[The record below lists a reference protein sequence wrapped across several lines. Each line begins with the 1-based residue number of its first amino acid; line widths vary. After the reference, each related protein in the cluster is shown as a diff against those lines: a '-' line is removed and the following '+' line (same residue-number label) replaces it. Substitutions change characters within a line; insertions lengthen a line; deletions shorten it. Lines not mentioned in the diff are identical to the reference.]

1 MSNSSFQKQL
11 TKAFLNALAFLSFI
25 FTVSN
30 CSDHKISK
38 SEFLNLDFK
47 EFITISL
54 NNNATNSWLYH
65 QIFDLNN
72 GSKYMVF
79 QNPFPMNPNRL
90 FLNSLEEKEKN
101 IELIFDVEGPYGVG
115 NVTDFYLHNF
125 DSIFLVDRYSYL
137 LSLVDSSGK
146 VKISYRLKKSEGN
159 KPDEVS
165 SLPFTLKGRD
175 IRLADGS
182 IYIPT
187 VPDIDPYQN
196 AYKNKNLIV
205 KVDLSDGKIEY
216 LLGFPTSFGNEFLG
230 GPDHFLPSITA
241 FRNPN
246 EFLISY
252 PTSDSVY
259 FFDAKNDVL
268 RKMFIS
274 KSDFVENIK
283 SPNPQN
289 WEYEDRTRHQLETPR
304 HALVIFDQ
312 FREKIYRISLGG
324 FDDESVDKILKNS
337 KVTPRKAS
345 LNVHDITGRLIS
357 THVIDTRNYDPFD
370 IIVLEN
376 GLYLGEDSNKSEDEK
391 TFYKIAFD

>member
-1 MSNSSFQKQL
+1 M
-11 TKAFLNALAFLSFI
+11 FLNVLIINSFI
-25 FTVSN
+25 FTVVS
-30 CSDHKISK
+30 CSSDKISN
-38 SEFLNLDFK
+38 SELIHLDFN

-65 QIFDLNN
+65 QIFNLNN

-101 IELIFDVEGPYGVG
+101 IELIFDVEGPNGVG

-146 VKISYRLKKSEGN
+146 VKHSYRLKKSEGN
-159 KPDEVS
+159 NPDEVS

-175 IRLADGS
+175 MRFADGS

-196 AYKNKNLIV
+196 EYNNKNLIV
-205 KVDLSDGKIEY
+205 KVDLSDGKIES
-216 LLGFPTSFGNEFLG
+216 LLGYPASFGKEFLG
-230 GPDHFLPSITA
+230 GLDHFLPSITA
-241 FRNPN
+241 FRNQN

-252 PTSDSVY
+252 PTSDSIY
-259 FFDAKNDVL
+259 FFDAKNHVL
-268 RKMFIS
+268 RNMFIS
-274 KSDFVENIK
+274 KSDLVENIK

-324 FDDESVDKILKNS
+324 FDEESVEKILK
-337 KVTPRKAS
+337 KEGGTPRNAS

-357 THVIDTRNYDPFD
+357 THLIDTQDYDPFD
-370 IIVLEN
+370 IMILED
-376 GLYLGEDSNKSEDEK
+376 GLYLGENSNKSEYDK
-391 TFYKIAFD
+391 TFYKIAFK